1 MADDTAPAA
10 PTPIELLPDD
20 TLGYCDP
27 VTGVCAL
34 PGAASYAAEPQ
45 QSPPQDQ
52 ASHAKAH
59 GR

>member
-34 PGAASYAAEPQ
+34 PRPASHAAEPE
-45 QSPPQDQ
+45 QSLPQDQ
-52 ASHAKAH
+52 ASHAKSH

>member
-1 MADDTAPAA
+1 MADDSAPAA

-34 PGAASYAAEPQ
+34 AGDASNATEPE
-45 QSPPQDQ
+45 QSLPQDQ